1 MVKFAKN
8 FRRKLMEKLLDVKEV
23 SERLSIKQSTLR
35 AWIFQRRLP
44 VIKIGRLVRIKE
56 SALAD
61 WIRSAEGG
69 ANGGN

>member
-1 MVKFAKN
+1 
-8 FRRKLMEKLLDVKEV
+8 MEKLLDVKEV
-23 SERLSIKQSTLR
+23 SEKLSIKQSTLR

-44 VIKIGRLVRIKE
+44 VIRIGRLVRIKE